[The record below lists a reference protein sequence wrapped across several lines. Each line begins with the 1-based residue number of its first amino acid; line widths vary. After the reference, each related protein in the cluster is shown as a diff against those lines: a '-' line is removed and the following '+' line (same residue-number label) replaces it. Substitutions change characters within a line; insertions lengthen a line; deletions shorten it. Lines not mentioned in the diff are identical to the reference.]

1 MTEYVTLDDAL
12 LVAQEFGF
20 HVRDHGLLASALAR
34 PATTVFGADAYPSLD
49 RKAAALLESVVK
61 NHPFFD
67 GNKRSG
73 AFLFLW
79 YLRLNAPLLGKPVE
93 QLITDNTLVA
103 LALLVAESLPAQK
116 DLIIRLIEHFI
127 PLREG

>member
-1 MTEYVTLDDAL
+1 MTEFLSLDDAL
-12 LVAQEFGF
+12 VVAQEFGF

-34 PATTVFGADAYPSLD
+34 PATTIFGADAYPSLD

-73 AFLFLW
+73 WTLMVSFLW
-79 YLRLNAPLLGKPVE
+79 LNGFAHDFD
-93 QLITDNTLVA
+93 TDSAFDLVVG
-103 LALLVAESLPAQK
+103 VAEGAV
-116 DLIIRLIEHFI
+116 DLDESERRIAAHRVS
-127 PLREG
+127 R

>member
-34 PATTVFGADAYPSLD
+34 PATAVFGADAYPSLD

-73 AFLFLW
+73 WTLMVSFLW
-79 YLRLNAPLLGKPVE
+79 INGYVHNFT
-93 QLITDNTLVA
+93 TDVAFDLVVG
-103 LALLVAESLPAQK
+103 VAEGRI
-116 DLIIRLIEHFI
+116 DLDEAEHRI
-127 PLREG
+127 AAHRVPR